1 MLNYYN
7 RYLDDTIIENP
18 FVEDL
23 FGNENSKLILE
34 NSKNDIEN
42 RIKMEKQKLN
52 EMIKHETSKY
62 FINQIEKI
70 N

>member
-52 EMIKHETSKY
+52 EMIKNETSKY

-70 N
+70 I

>member
-42 RIKMEKQKLN
+42 RI
-52 EMIKHETSKY
+52 
-62 FINQIEKI
+62 
-70 N
+70 

>member
-23 FGNENSKLILE
+23 FSNENSKLILE

-52 EMIKHETSKY
+52 EMIKNETSKY

-70 N
+70 I